1 MNIRRVLGLPILGG
15 LLFSV
20 GCAGMQVQDYADVQ
34 PEFDPIT
41 FFNGELVAEGVV
53 QNRSGK
59 VTRHFVATIDAY
71 WDEERGV
78 LDEVFLFS
86 DGEESER
93 YWEFTR
99 TGPNTWSGTAGDV
112 VGESR
117 LVHAGNAIQMRYRLS
132 VPLSSGR
139 NVVLNMDDWLYQ
151 VSEETL
157 INETVMRKFGFR
169 VGKLILTIRK
179 LD

>member
-1 MNIRRVLGLPILGG
+1 MRVLLIAAMLT
-15 LLFSV
+15 FV
-20 GCAGMQVQDYADVQ
+20 GCAGVSVKDYAEVE
-34 PEFDPIT
+34 PRFDPIE
-41 FFNGELVAEGVV
+41 FFNGDFIAEGVI
-53 QNRSGK
+53 QNRSGA

-117 LVHAGNAIQMRYRLS
+117 LVHDGNAIQMKYRLD
-132 VPLSSGR
+132 VPLQNGR
-139 NVVLNMDDWLYQ
+139 NIVLNMDDWLYQ
-151 VSEETL
+151 VSDDTL
-157 INETVMRKFGFR
+157 INETIMRKFGFR
-169 VGKLILTIRK
+169 VGKIILTIRRI
-179 LD
+179 

>member
-1 MNIRRVLGLPILGG
+1 MNRRRVWVLS
-15 LLFSV
+15 LLSGVLFLV
-20 GCAGMQVQDYADVQ
+20 GCAGVKVQDYADVQ
-34 PEFDPIT
+34 PTFDPIA
-41 FFNGELVAEGVV
+41 FFNGELVAEGLV
-53 QNRSGK
+53 QNRSGE

-99 TGPNTWSGTAGDV
+99 TGPNTWTGTAGDV

-139 NVVLNMDDWLYQ
+139 NVVLDMDDWLYQ
-151 VSEETL
+151 VSDQTL